1 MKVAEIVLGGKYK
14 HEDFMEVNSFEKGY
28 ILSILN
34 TYVQFRL
41 FTWQDDDES
50 LDFTL
55 KADEED
61 SIDFQ
66 EPIMDSLKE
75 VKNLEN
81 I

>member
-1 MKVAEIVLGGKYK
+1 MFWALKIYFQIF
-14 HEDFMEVNSFEKGY
+14 DS
-28 ILSILN
+28 
-34 TYVQFRL
+34 
-41 FTWQDDDES
+41 QDDVES

-75 VKNLEN
+75 VKSLEN
-81 I
+81 IWVV

>member
-14 HEDFMEVNSFEKGY
+14 NEDFLEVGSCFKSSHKTIY
-28 ILSILN
+28 FLIFDS
-34 TYVQFRL
+34 
-41 FTWQDDDES
+41 QDDVES

-75 VKNLEN
+75 VKSLEN

>member
-1 MKVAEIVLGGKYK
+1 MLGNRPI
-14 HEDFMEVNSFEKGY
+14 FVFCS
-28 ILSILN
+28 
-34 TYVQFRL
+34 
-41 FTWQDDDES
+41 QDDDES

-66 EPIMDSLKE
+66 EPILDSLKE

>member
-14 HEDFMEVNSFEKGY
+14 HEDFMEVNSVWKRPIFVIY
-28 ILSILN
+28 S
-34 TYVQFRL
+34 
-41 FTWQDDDES
+41 QDDDES

-66 EPIMDSLKE
+66 EPILDSLKE
-75 VKNLEN
+75 VKNIEN
-81 I
+81 IWKVLYFTN

>member
-1 MKVAEIVLGGKYK
+1 MKVAEIVLVGKYK
-14 HEDFMEVNSFEKGY
+14 NEDFMEVGSCFELSENY
-28 ILSILN
+28 ILNYFLI
-34 TYVQFRL
+34 FDP
-41 FTWQDDDES
+41 QDDDES

-75 VKNLEN
+75 VKSLEN

>member
-1 MKVAEIVLGGKYK
+1 MKKI
-14 HEDFMEVNSFEKGY
+14 EK
-28 ILSILN
+28 ILFN
-34 TYVQFRL
+34 
-41 FTWQDDDES
+41 WQDDDES

-75 VKNLEN
+75 VKKLEN
-81 I
+81 IWYLNGWHVYITNKIGNILYLK

>member
-1 MKVAEIVLGGKYK
+1 MKVAEIVLVGKYK
-14 HEDFMEVNSFEKGY
+14 NEDFMEVGSFFGLSENY
-28 ILSILN
+28 IYFLI
-34 TYVQFRL
+34 FDP
-41 FTWQDDDES
+41 QDDDES

-75 VKNLEN
+75 VKSLEN

>member
-14 HEDFMEVNSFEKGY
+14 HEDFMEVNSVRKQADFC
-28 ILSILN
+28 IL
-34 TYVQFRL
+34 F
-41 FTWQDDDES
+41 FQDDDES

-66 EPIMDSLKE
+66 EPILDSLKE

>member
-1 MKVAEIVLGGKYK
+1 MFWALRKLYFKFFFLIF
-14 HEDFMEVNSFEKGY
+14 DP
-28 ILSILN
+28 
-34 TYVQFRL
+34 
-41 FTWQDDDES
+41 QDDDES

-75 VKNLEN
+75 VKSLEN

>member
-1 MKVAEIVLGGKYK
+1 MTENRPIFVY
-14 HEDFMEVNSFEKGY
+14 HS
-28 ILSILN
+28 
-34 TYVQFRL
+34 
-41 FTWQDDDES
+41 QDDEES

-66 EPIMDSLKE
+66 EQFLDSLKE